1 MQPVAHL
8 AIVPVPLE
16 IIQQSAW
23 TCGSESYLERLL
35 LFTRHSLQPLVPSI
49 SRNQR
54 PVAWE
59 RILVELTLR
68 NRLTRALMGCTS
80 LGGLYARLD
89 DVYPS
94 PLGILTTKQL
104 VRAHSSP
111 LRSDSFTLMA
121 FKASWPLLRPMCQ
134 IFSKKK
140 PRSKDQGFFIGLFF

>member
-54 PVAWE
+54 PVAWG

-68 NRLTRALMGCTS
+68 NRLNACID
-80 LGGLYARLD
+80 GLYN
-89 DVYPS
+89 
-94 PLGILTTKQL
+94 LG
-104 VRAHSSP
+104 HWP
-111 LRSDSFTLMA
+111 LRA
-121 FKASWPLLRPMCQ
+121 
-134 IFSKKK
+134 
-140 PRSKDQGFFIGLFF
+140 PRRHTAC